1 MLTDGLDGG
10 LTDKM
15 RIDVALVKL
24 GLVDSRERAKYHIT
38 AGEVFVNGKAVI
50 KPSVMVSLS
59 EEIKLENNTSMNF
72 VGRGGLKLEKAI
84 KFGGYDLKGATCLD
98 VGASTGGFTD
108 CMLRHGAALV
118 YAVDVGHGQLH
129 PKLASDPR
137 VVNLEGK
144 DIRDSD
150 ELLRVIPPNSAD
162 FCSIDVSFI
171 SLKKIFS
178 YVMPFLKTSANIVCL
193 IKPQFE
199 AGRENIGKNCVVKN
213 PKAHINVINELISFF
228 KSTGFR
234 LKGLTYSP
242 VTGGEGNIEYLA
254 LLHQGMD
261 SGSLLDIDN
270 VVKEA
275 HMVLK

>member
-1 MLTDGLDGG
+1 MGTEGLDPG
-10 LTDKM
+10 LTEKM
-15 RIDVALVKL
+15 RLDVALVKL

-50 KPSVMVSLS
+50 KPSAMVSLS
-59 EEIKLENNTSMNF
+59 EYIKLESNSYMNF

-84 KFGGYDLKGATCLD
+84 NIGGFDLKGAICLD
-98 VGASTGGFTD
+98 IGASTGGFTD

-137 VVNLEGK
+137 VVNLEGM
-144 DIRDSD
+144 DIRNSE

-171 SLKKIFS
+171 SVKKIFS
-178 YVMPFLKTSANIVCL
+178 HAVPFLKASANIVCL

-199 AGRENIGKNCVVKN
+199 AGRENIGKNGVVKN
-213 PKAHINVINELISFF
+213 PKVHINVIKDLIFF
-228 KSTGFR
+228 FQSTGFK
-234 LKGLTYSP
+234 LQMLTYSP
-242 VTGGEGNIEYLA
+242 ITGGEGNIEYLA
-254 LLHQGMD
+254 LLHPGGD
-261 SGSLLDIDN
+261 SVSLIDIDG

-275 HMVLK
+275 HAVLK